1 MPEPRIKSPPWL
13 ELWRDAALERVTSL
27 RCKARREVERL
38 DLELEEN
45 PLSSAFS
52 PKLVELMNAEET
64 SGAKERWNERESIA
78 AKVDAALMAETTR
91 HFTAQSEVNQR
102 QWVALFRSQNLNQQQ
117 VSEELSEQ
125 IQKLSEI
132 AKLPPLPVEKWKA
145 ATEKAAETKKQR
157 VTKALSIIRGDPV
170 SLGLGDAGSSESS
183 DKKSKS
189 GDGVAASEKVAAGGN
204 DDNDGR
210 SEEVDPVVRGAAMLT
225 LEDFAAEE
233 RRTEIEAQTNL
244 ADTER
249 YHIDCAFEL
258 QLKRVEAEWG
268 AHEEQMR
275 TDYEAQKVCAI
286 SIVIV

>member
-1 MPEPRIKSPPWL
+1 
-13 ELWRDAALERVTSL
+13 
-27 RCKARREVERL
+27 VERL

-78 AKVDAALMAETTR
+78 GKVDAALMAETTH
-91 HFTAQSEVNQR
+91 HFAAQSEVNQR

-117 VSEELSEQ
+117 LSEELSEQ
-125 IQKLSEI
+125 IQKLIEI
-132 AKLPPLPVEKWKA
+132 AKLPPFQVEELKA
-145 ATEKAAETKKQR
+145 ATEKVAETKKQR

-183 DKKSKS
+183 DRKSKS
-189 GDGVAASEKVAAGGN
+189 GERVAAPKKVAVGGN
-204 DDNDGR
+204 GDNGGR

-258 QLKRVEAEWG
+258 QLKRVDAEWG
-268 AHEEQMR
+268 THEEQMR
-275 TDYEAQKVCAI
+275 TDYEAQKVRAI
-286 SIVIV
+286 SIVIM